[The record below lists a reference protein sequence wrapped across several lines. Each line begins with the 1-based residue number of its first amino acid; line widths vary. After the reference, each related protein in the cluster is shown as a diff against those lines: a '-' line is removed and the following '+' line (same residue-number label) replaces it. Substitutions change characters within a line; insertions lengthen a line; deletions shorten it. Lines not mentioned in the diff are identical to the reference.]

1 MLQERES
8 TICRLQNLISDLKQV
23 AILRATEKSEV
34 VIQLAAATEAAAK
47 LQSELVIERSASEAK
62 GQSEARL
69 SSEMQSLRIR
79 LQDLETRGRKA
90 RPCVLLDESS
100 SESSQQSS
108 SYNLRGRASSPPRAN
123 SPSRAVGKRIDRSP
137 ILDGSIH
144 ASGGRMSGQR
154 KGPGS
159 KEFLLNVGYGRLE
172 ASTIKSLDDLNWVDG
187 EEDEVLVSF
196 AHGRAS
202 FRLYPAVL
210 SSTNDAMVFCFE
222 DGRQRQSSTV
232 YSPAILL
239 SLTHLLNV
247 CWCLNG
253 HRLRPHTCFYCLTRA
268 SFRTPQTQSLEW
280 TSWFQH

>member
-1 MLQERES
+1 
-8 TICRLQNLISDLKQV
+8 
-23 AILRATEKSEV
+23 
-34 VIQLAAATEAAAK
+34 
-47 LQSELVIERSASEAK
+47 
-62 GQSEARL
+62 
-69 SSEMQSLRIR
+69 
-79 LQDLETRGRKA
+79 
-90 RPCVLLDESS
+90 
-100 SESSQQSS
+100 
-108 SYNLRGRASSPPRAN
+108 
-123 SPSRAVGKRIDRSP
+123 
-137 ILDGSIH
+137 
-144 ASGGRMSGQR
+144 MSGQR

-239 SLTHLLNV
+239 SLTHLLNI

-268 SFRTPQTQSLEW
+268 SFRTPQTQSLGW
-280 TSWFQH
+280 TSWFQHLLAISVSLSLLQSLAGVMGGTVCSTPAGSLLSLTSVTVGYAVATWTLHSTDMRAPLIPAVEWNGGQQQSAAAAA